1 LNEGEHIDRKTE
13 AKNGQIQL
21 RNGWE
26 SKMRRQHTFAT
37 VLIGKSVLIREGI
50 ARILRAANFRTIA
63 SVSCADDLPSGVLQP
78 HQMLFLIVHT
88 GDDFDVV
95 LEQMEFLRDNH
106 PGGRIAIVADHYRLD
121 ELVSAF
127 RAGAHGYFVDV
138 MTCDVFIKSIE
149 LVMMGETI
157 FPPAFLSF
165 ALDGEGDHIR
175 KAAPRD
181 ENDRA
186 ILVRTEDTIAP
197 QLSPREKSILHCLI
211 EGDSNKSIARKIDIA
226 EATVKVHVK
235 AILRKIRVQNRTQ
248 AAIWGMNN
256 GSLAKPVN
264 DCALSSTVD
273 ASRRLPRPIAMISE
287 IKQIGASDPL
297 EVITPD
303 ANHVG
308 VPRIDRL
315 IRKSINRRTN
325 GTARLGK

>member
-1 LNEGEHIDRKTE
+1 
-13 AKNGQIQL
+13 
-21 RNGWE
+21 
-26 SKMRRQHTFAT
+26 MRRQHSFAT

-50 ARILRAANFRTIA
+50 ARILRAENFRTTA
-63 SVSCADDLPSGVLQP
+63 SVACADDFPRGTLQP
-78 HQMLFLIVHT
+78 HQLLFLIVQT
-88 GDDFDVV
+88 GNDFDVV
-95 LEQMEFLRDNH
+95 LEQIELLRDNH
-106 PGGRIAIVADHYRLD
+106 PSGRIAIVADRYRLD
-121 ELVSAF
+121 ELISAF
-127 RAGAHGYFVDV
+127 RAGANGYFVDI

-165 ALDGEGDHIR
+165 ALDPESDHIG
-175 KAAPRD
+175 KAVPRE
-181 ENDRA
+181 ENERA
-186 ILVRTEDTIAP
+186 ILVKTEDTIAP

-256 GSLAKPVN
+256 GSLAKPAN
-264 DCALSSTVD
+264 SCALLPTD
-273 ASRRLPRPIAMISE
+273 DTSRRFAKPIEMISE

-297 EVITPD
+297 QVFTPQ

-308 VPRIDRL
+308 VPRIDCL
-315 IRKSINRRTN
+315 IRKNIGRRTN
-325 GTARLGK
+325 GTTRLDK

>member
-1 LNEGEHIDRKTE
+1 MKP
-13 AKNGQIQL
+13 NGQNQL
-21 RNGWE
+21 RKGWE
-26 SKMRRQHTFAT
+26 SKMRRQQSFAT
-37 VLIGKSVLIREGI
+37 VLIGKSILIREGI
-50 ARILRAANFRTIA
+50 SRILRAANFRSLA
-63 SVSCADDLPSGVLQP
+63 SVSCADDFSPGTLQP
-78 HQMLFLIVHT
+78 DPLLFLIVHT

-95 LEQMEFLRDNH
+95 LEQIELLREKH
-106 PGGRIAIVADHYRLD
+106 PRARIAIVADHYRLD

-127 RAGAHGYFVDV
+127 RAGANGYFVDV

-165 ALDGEGDHIR
+165 ALDPESDYIG
-175 KAAPRD
+175 KVPRD
-181 ENDRA
+181 ETERA
-186 ILVRTEDTIAP
+186 ILVRTEDTITP

-211 EGDSNKSIARKIDIA
+211 EGASNKSIARKIDIA

-256 GSLAKPVN
+256 GSMASPTKN
-264 DCALSSTVD
+264 CALPSTVD
-273 ASRRLPRPIAMISE
+273 TSRRFAKPIAMISE
-287 IKQIGASDPL
+287 IKQIGASNPL
-297 EVITPD
+297 EVINPQ

-315 IRKSINRRTN
+315 IRKRTN
-325 GTARLGK
+325 GTTRLDD

>member
-1 LNEGEHIDRKTE
+1 MKESRPTE
-13 AKNGQIQL
+13 KKKPNGQNQL
-21 RNGWE
+21 RKGWE
-26 SKMRRQHTFAT
+26 SKMRRQQSFAT

-50 ARILRAANFRTIA
+50 ARILRAANFRTSA
-63 SVSCADDLPSGVLQP
+63 SVSCADDFPPGTLQP
-78 HQMLFLIVHT
+78 HQLLFLIVHT

-95 LEQMEFLRDNH
+95 LEQIELLRDNH
-106 PGGRIAIVADHYRLD
+106 PSARIAIVADHYRLD

-127 RAGAHGYFVDV
+127 RAGANGYFVDV

-165 ALDGEGDHIR
+165 ALDPESDHIG
-175 KAAPRD
+175 KAVPRD
-181 ENDRA
+181 ENERA
-186 ILVRTEDTIAP
+186 ILVRTEDPIAP

-211 EGDSNKSIARKIDIA
+211 EGDSNKCIARKIDIA

-256 GSLAKPVN
+256 GSLARPEKS
-264 DCALSSTVD
+264 CALPSTVD
-273 ASRRLPRPIAMISE
+273 ANGRFSKSIEMISE

-297 EVITPD
+297 EVIPPQ

-308 VPRIDRL
+308 VPRIERL
-315 IRKSINRRTN
+315 IRKNINRGTN
-325 GTARLGK
+325 GTTRLGK